1 MRNKTAV
8 LKYRFGE
15 VVQKADSKV
24 HQMYFYDDI
33 RARGDFDWKTWSY
46 KQSETS
52 AKYIR
57 DQLAKIPDADV
68 LEVHINSRGGEVGEG
83 VTIYNLLRQK
93 AQKGCKVGGYVDGY
107 AYSVA
112 ADIAMGCDELHMGLG
127 TTMLLHFPW
136 MLAAGNAA
144 DLRSYADQLDAMGDA
159 AVQLYLSRS
168 GGKISEEELRVMM
181 KKETVL
187 SPDDCLKYGFCE
199 CVDTYQA
206 EGIDGEDDKDEE
218 ETIEELKSQLAAA
231 RNMKAEV
238 GQMLES
244 LKAAPAGKPGALNTF
259 LAAMQRVGR

>member
-15 VVQKADSKV
+15 TEQRADSKV
-24 HQMYFYDDI
+24 HLMYFYDDI
-33 RARGDFDWKTWSY
+33 RARGDFDWKTWSW

-57 DQLAKIPDADV
+57 DELAKIPDTDA

-93 AQKGCKVGGYVDGY
+93 AQRGCKVIGYVDGY

-112 ADIAMGCDELHMGLG
+112 ADIAMACDELHMGLG

-136 MLAAGNAA
+136 MMAAGNAA

-168 GGKISEEELRVMM
+168 GGKIEENELRIMM
-181 KKETVL
+181 EKETVL
-187 SPDDCLKYGFCE
+187 SPDECLKYGFCE

-206 EGIDGEDDKDEE
+206 EDIDNAGDDDDE
-218 ETIEELKSQLAAA
+218 TVEELKEQLAAA

-238 GQMLES
+238 RQMLEN
-244 LKAAPAGKPGALNTF
+244 LKVAPVQRPDALNTF